1 MSSIVSQG
9 LDLAIYG
16 MGSVF
21 FFLTVLVLATMLM
34 SKLTTSLSVTIN
46 DTSIDNNSKKKMA
59 AIAAAIHLHRTQQ

>member
-59 AIAAAIHLHRTQQ
+59 AIAAAIHQHRTKQ